1 LTRLRHLRLESP
13 RFFGSRPRRYA
24 AATVSAV
31 SSRPGKTSGW
41 HHKDARGMSV
51 SLALV
56 MALSVSRFGQ
66 GLAREAGTEKSGVLG
81 VNLSRASNHHA
92 RVFVGAQDE
101 QSGTISAFPVGSA
114 RYAVNA
120 RIARAL
126 CPHNTPQPRI
136 DRAVD
141 KRRAWHPLPLPRS
154 AGKGASRARL
164 ALASRRMHICSW
176 PTKRPTQ
183 FVFLSPSGSPAL
195 RRPSTMR
202 AYWALKVGSSVQ

>member
-1 LTRLRHLRLESP
+1 MPP
-13 RFFGSRPRRYA
+13 RPCQPFRG
-24 AATVSAV
+24 
-31 SSRPGKTSGW
+31 RPGKTSGW
-41 HHKDARGMSV
+41 HRKDARGMSV

-136 DRAVD
+136 DRPVD
-141 KRRAWHPLPLPRS
+141 KRRASHPLPLPRS
-154 AGKGASRARL
+154 AGKGASGAARL
-164 ALASRRMHICSW
+164 GFTPDGHLLMADKAANSIRLFVPLRQPRLAEALDDARVLGVEGRVVG
-176 PTKRPTQ
+176 PVNARP
-183 FVFLSPSGSPAL
+183 GSA
-195 RRPSTMR
+195 R
-202 AYWALKVGSSVQ
+202 